1 MSIILDIR
9 SKEEYCKGHICNS
22 FNIPTPLPPFTNDSV
37 NNLQNNLKKFIK
49 KNKIKKDVT
58 IIVYCK
64 KGIRAE
70 KAKMLLHKLGVKN
83 VINIGGLLVEPLKS
97 SVNKLCKCK

>member
-22 FNIPTPLPPFTNDSV
+22 FNIPTPLPPFTINSV
-37 NNLQNNLKKFIK
+37 NNLKNNLKKFIV
-49 KNKIKKDVT
+49 KNKIKKDIT

-64 KGIRAE
+64 KGIRAK
-70 KAKMLLHKLGVKN
+70 KAKLLLHQLGIKN
-83 VINIGGLLVEPLKS
+83 VINIGGLSEEPLKN